1 VIAFAQIRPDRLI
14 ADIRCSKTKPFVRH
28 GSGLSRRIHPV
39 VRIISNRS
47 ARVRSEGDR
56 NSNKINR
63 KCPCLTAHPVDMM
76 ERNTTD
82 CDSRDRHRCPPIF
95 QQSERILFPSRA
107 GIRNWS
113 RALRLAEQDLG
124 CGRRREITAQHSS
137 VLDFRDTVS
146 DTVCE
151 PTGDKVSAGSVCGN
165 RRPRK
170 LNALAT

>member
-1 VIAFAQIRPDRLI
+1 MARSSTFGTPECGMDR
-14 ADIRCSKTKPFVRH
+14 
-28 GSGLSRRIHPV
+28 GSYG
-39 VRIISNRS
+39 
-47 ARVRSEGDR
+47 AAG
-56 NSNKINR
+56 
-63 KCPCLTAHPVDMM
+63 TG
-76 ERNTTD
+76 
-82 CDSRDRHRCPPIF
+82 RDRR
-95 QQSERILFPSRA
+95 SERILFPSRA